1 MDKTVKKMPLILDT
15 DIGDDVDDA
24 LALAIALRSPA
35 IDLLGVTT
43 VYKNTGLR
51 AQLAKRLAIVF
62 GRPDLI
68 VCSGAGMPLVNQ
80 VDCTEIPPQWTA
92 LDETARADTLY
103 SSIHAVDFIL
113 ETVASHP
120 DLTIVTVG
128 PLTNIALCIQKNPAL
143 MRQTR
148 IVVMGGMTTNAYRES
163 NIACD
168 PEASRAVF
176 ESGADITLVSLDTT
190 ISCKLEK
197 ADMRRI
203 LESDRPDLHF
213 LANLMEI
220 WRDTFYAGFLR
231 QWGKKIENKFDF
243 GVGMHDPMTVIY
255 TLAPHLFTI
264 KAAEILVETSGE
276 YTRGVTVDSMNV
288 FLGTPTGQNCHLV
301 VKADQTAIANF
312 YVRTV
317 LG

>member
-1 MDKTVKKMPLILDT
+1 MIKNEKKVRMILDT

-24 LALAIALRSPA
+24 LALALALKSPV

-43 VYKNTGLR
+43 VYKNTALR
-51 AQLAKRLAIVF
+51 AQLAKRLAIVL
-62 GRPDLI
+62 GRPDLT
-68 VCSGAGMPLVNQ
+68 VCSGTGMPLVNQ
-80 VDCTEIPPQWTA
+80 VDCTDIPPQWTA
-92 LDETARADTLY
+92 LDESARTDTLY
-103 SSIHAVDFIL
+103 SSIHGVDFIL
-113 ETVASHP
+113 ETVGKYP

-128 PLTNIALCIQKNPAL
+128 PLTNIACCIQKDPEA
-143 MRQTR
+143 MRQTQ

-163 NIACD
+163 NINCD
-168 PEASRAVF
+168 PEAARLVF

-203 LESDRPDLHF
+203 LESDHPDIHF

-220 WRDTFYAGFLR
+220 WRDTFYAGFLS

-243 GVGMHDPMTVIY
+243 GVGMHDPMTVMY
-255 TLAPHLFTI
+255 TLAPHLFEI
-264 KAAEILVETSGE
+264 KDAEILVETRGE

-288 FLGTPTGQNCHLV
+288 FLGTPTGNNCHLV
-301 VKADQTAIANF
+301 VKADQTAIAALF
-312 YVRTV
+312 IKTIF
-317 LG
+317 G